1 MTCIHLVC
9 SVDGKLKACRAEGHS
24 GYGKKG
30 EDIVCAAITV
40 LIRTAVQTLSKLEGV
55 CVESDLTTRGI
66 VDFRV
71 EQQEFSEKV
80 DAELEFAG
88 RFLEEGF
95 SSLAGEFP
103 KNVILYKQT
112 EA

>member
-9 SVDGKLKACRAEGHS
+9 SADGKLKACRAEGHS

-40 LIRTAVQTLSKLEGV
+40 LVRTAVQTLSKLKGV
-55 CVESDLTTRGI
+55 CVESDLSTRGI

-71 EQQEFSEKV
+71 LQQEFSEKLNS
-80 DAELEFAG
+80 ELEFAG
-88 RFLEEGF
+88 KFLEEGF
-95 SSLAGEFP
+95 SSLADEFP
-103 KNVILYKQT
+103 ENVILNKQT

>member
-1 MTCIHLVC
+1 MTNIHLVFC
-9 SVDGKLKACRAEGHS
+9 QNGKLKACRAEGHS

-30 EDIVCAAITV
+30 YDIVCATV
-40 LIRTAVQTLSKLEGV
+40 SILMRTAVQTLSKLKGV
-55 CVESDLTTRGI
+55 KVESDLSTRGI

-71 EQQEFSEKV
+71 EQTEFSEKL

-88 RFLEEGF
+88 KFLEDGF
-95 SSLAGEFP
+95 SSLASEYP
-103 KNVILYKQT
+103 ENVILYKQT